1 MKKTLLLLLSFAFV
15 AIANAQEPSLEN
27 YYKGGEYYQDYQL
40 SSQQIEKIKKL
51 KKERSQ
57 LFQEIGKSRLLTGRE
72 KGQKKR
78 EAAIKYRKEIQKLL
92 SKDQVKYFDKKYD
105 RKDNEDYEDAISDRI
120 DDQIDALEER
130 YEAEKDKIEDNP
142 LLSKSERKNQEKAL
156 KKAYKEEKER
166 LKKIKKQFD

>member
-15 AIANAQEPSLEN
+15 AIANAQEPSFEN
-27 YYKGGEYYQDYQL
+27 YYKGIESYQDLQL

-51 KKERSQ
+51 KREKSL
-57 LFQEIGKSRLLTGRE
+57 LFQEIGKSRLLTGKE

-78 EAAIKYRKEIQKLL
+78 EAALKYKKEFQAIF
-92 SKDQVKYFDKKYD
+92 SKDQMKRIDKEYKKYKGD
-105 RKDNEDYEDAISDRI
+105 DYDDIISDRI
-120 DDQIDALEER
+120 DAQIDALEDR